1 MYISF
6 LKQSFKF
13 SYIIFKEYAMSFPS
27 FPTIPT
33 SFTKMS
39 PMYGKVENVSLC
51 WSGGAFGQDLLK
63 NVCFI

>member
-1 MYISF
+1 
-6 LKQSFKF
+6 
-13 SYIIFKEYAMSFPS
+13 MSFPS